1 MKGKMNYQPDKSPE
15 PDKWL
20 ALDEAERVALIQ
32 AYHRRTRVKIPNPQ
46 IHATLHLIVEN
57 QLAEGLEVV
66 RETLDRLRAEGLD
79 RHEAI
84 HAIGW
89 VLIQHLSNLM
99 QATEPAPND
108 HAPLFSGPANS
119 DSEQLEKRHQL
130 TTLKP

>member
-1 MKGKMNYQPDKSPE
+1 MTGKMNYHPQKSPE
-15 PDKWL
+15 PDTWL
-20 ALDEAERVALIQ
+20 ALDEAERIALIK
-32 AYHRRTRVKIPNPQ
+32 AHHRRTRVKVPNPQ
-46 IHATLHLIVEN
+46 IHATIHLIVEN

-99 QATEPAPND
+99 QASEPDPND
-108 HAPLFSGPANS
+108 HAPYYQAL
-119 DSEQLEKRHQL
+119 QTL
-130 TTLKP
+130 TVNNWKKCTS

>member
-1 MKGKMNYQPDKSPE
+1 MSE
-15 PDKWL
+15 WHL
-20 ALDEAERVALIQ
+20 FRLIISK
-32 AYHRRTRVKIPNPQ
+32 YRVKAPKPHVHAV
-46 IHATLHLIVEN
+46 IHLVVEN

-108 HAPLFSGPANS
+108 HAHYFQALQN
-119 DSEQLEKRHQL
+119 L
-130 TTLKP
+130 TVNNWKKGTT

>member
-1 MKGKMNYQPDKSPE
+1 MKRKMNYQPDKSPV
-15 PDKWL
+15 PDTWL
-20 ALDEAERVALIQ
+20 ALDEAEKVALIK
-32 AYHRRTRVKIPNPQ
+32 AHHRRTRVKIPNPQ
-46 IHATLHLIVEN
+46 IHAILHLIVEN

-99 QATEPAPND
+99 QATEPAQNN
-108 HAPLFSGPANS
+108 HAPYFQAL
-119 DSEQLEKRHQL
+119 QTL
-130 TTLKP
+130 TVNNWKKGTS

>member
-1 MKGKMNYQPDKSPE
+1 MTGKMNYQPDKSPE
-15 PDKWL
+15 TDKWL

-99 QATEPAPND
+99 QATEPAPDD
-108 HAPLFSGPANS
+108 HAPYFQAL
-119 DSEQLEKRHQL
+119 QTL
-130 TTLKP
+130 TVKSWKKGTS

>member
-1 MKGKMNYQPDKSPE
+1 MKRTMNYQPDKSPE

-46 IHATLHLIVEN
+46 IHATIHLIVEN

-89 VLIQHLSNLM
+89 VPIQHLSNLM
-99 QATEPAPND
+99 QATEPTPMTTAI
-108 HAPLFSGPANS
+108 LSGPANS

>member
-1 MKGKMNYQPDKSPE
+1 MKTEINYQPEKSPE

-20 ALDEAERVALIQ
+20 ALDEAERVALIR

-46 IHATLHLIVEN
+46 IHAILHLIVEN
-57 QLAEGLEVV
+57 QLAEGLEIVK
-66 RETLDRLRAEGLD
+66 ETLDRLRAEGLD

-89 VLIQHLSNLM
+89 VLIRHLSNLM

-108 HAPLFSGPANS
+108 HTHYFQAL
-119 DSEQLEKRHQL
+119 QTL
-130 TTLKP
+130 TVNNWKKGTS